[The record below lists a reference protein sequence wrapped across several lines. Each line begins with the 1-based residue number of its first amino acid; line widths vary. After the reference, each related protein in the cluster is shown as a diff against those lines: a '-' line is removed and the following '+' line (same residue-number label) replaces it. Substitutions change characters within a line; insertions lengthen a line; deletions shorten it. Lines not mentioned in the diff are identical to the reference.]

1 MSTPSIEYI
10 LNSLNPTQR
19 EAAMCTEGPLL
30 VVAGAGSG
38 KTRVLTCRI
47 AYLMSKGVAPYRIL
61 SITFTNKAAAEMRER
76 VESMVGHAAKD
87 VWLSTFHAFCARFLR
102 MEIDQL
108 GGYNSH
114 FTIYDSGDSLALIK
128 TCLKE
133 LNLDDKTYQPYSVQ
147 ASISNAKNALID
159 AKEFSRQA
167 DTFHARKLAEVYSLY
182 VQKLRNNNALD
193 FDDLLLISVRLLQ
206 NNDEVRAK
214 YQEKFQYVLV
224 DEYQD
229 TNRPQYLLAKILS
242 EKHRNLCVVGDADQS
257 IYAWRGADIRN
268 ILDFESDYPDAKIVK
283 LEQNYRSTQTILDAA
298 NAVIERNTTRKPKS
312 LWTENPEGE
321 RIAYYNARDERD
333 EATHIANTI
342 NHLNTVW
349 RVPYREMA
357 VLYRTNAQSRAI
369 EEAFMQFALPYVMV
383 GGLKFYERKEIKDI
397 IAYLRVINNPTD
409 TVSLQRIINVPKR
422 GIGDTT
428 VRRLNDYA
436 AAHQLSLFDVISNP
450 DLVPDLT
457 ARAKTQL
464 ENLAEFIFL
473 KMGKAASMPV
483 ADLLNGVI
491 TDSGYLAELE
501 QEQDP
506 QADAR
511 IENLKELLSVAKK
524 FATADVEDTLDN
536 FLSTVA
542 LVSDIDTADTSG
554 ESITLMTLHS
564 AKGLEYPH
572 VFMAGMEEGL
582 FPHSRTLMNEVEIEE
597 ERRLCYVGITRAQ
610 RRLYISNARQ
620 RMIFGNTVMY
630 PPSRFL
636 QEIPRALLED
646 VNQRKTA
653 ARPQVNS
660 GTCRPLTMTSAPTR
674 PAPVIASAPSVARTT
689 TTAATGGRTDWRAGD
704 KAMHPK
710 WGVGTVVAT
719 KGSGE
724 TLEIQ
729 IAFPGSGIR
738 NLMAVMA
745 PIQKV

>member
-1 MSTPSIEYI
+1 
-10 LNSLNPTQR
+10 
-19 EAAMCTEGPLL
+19 
-30 VVAGAGSG
+30 
-38 KTRVLTCRI
+38 
-47 AYLMSKGVAPYRIL
+47 
-61 SITFTNKAAAEMRER
+61 
-76 VESMVGHAAKD
+76 
-87 VWLSTFHAFCARFLR
+87 
-102 MEIDQL
+102 
-108 GGYNSH
+108 
-114 FTIYDSGDSLALIK
+114 
-128 TCLKE
+128 
-133 LNLDDKTYQPYSVQ
+133 
-147 ASISNAKNALID
+147 
-159 AKEFSRQA
+159 
-167 DTFHARKLAEVYSLY
+167 
-182 VQKLRNNNALD
+182 
-193 FDDLLLISVRLLQ
+193 
-206 NNDEVRAK
+206 
-214 YQEKFQYVLV
+214 
-224 DEYQD
+224 
-229 TNRPQYLLAKILS
+229 
-242 EKHRNLCVVGDADQS
+242 
-257 IYAWRGADIRN
+257 
-268 ILDFESDYPDAKIVK
+268 
-283 LEQNYRSTQTILDAA
+283 
-298 NAVIERNTTRKPKS
+298 
-312 LWTENPEGE
+312 
-321 RIAYYNARDERD
+321 
-333 EATHIANTI
+333 
-342 NHLNTVW
+342 
-349 RVPYREMA
+349 
-357 VLYRTNAQSRAI
+357 
-369 EEAFMQFALPYVMV
+369 MQFALPYVMV

-428 VRRLNDYA
+428 VRRLNYYA

-450 DLVPDLT
+450 DLVPELT

-483 ADLLNGVI
+483 ADLLNEVI

-572 VFMAGMEEGL
+572 VFLAGMEEGL

-636 QEIPRALLED
+636 QEIPRALLEE

-653 ARPQVNS
+653 VKPQVNS
-660 GTCRPLTMTSAPTR
+660 GAFSQQTMTSAPVR
-674 PAPVIASAPSVARTT
+674 PALATAPVPSAART

-729 IAFPGSGIR
+729 IAFPGSGVR
-738 NLMAVMA
+738 NLMASMA
-745 PIQKV
+745 PVKKI